1 MYLYI
6 LSVILVIFCCTLYI
20 LYIMAM
26 PVIVTLTVMD
36 YSKILK
42 LGGDKID
49 SESTVQQ

>member
-20 LYIMAM
+20 SYIMAM
-26 PVIVTLTVMD
+26 TVIVTLTVVD
-36 YSKILK
+36 CSNILK

-49 SESTVQQ
+49 YESTVQQ